1 MLSISFRV
9 NHWYVCAPEVEVGS
23 HGNGWQENKQPFKTS
38 NKQPDYSIIPAVYKR
53 RLSSLG
59 KLGLYVALKCLEDTP
74 CKYMPCVFGS
84 RHGDTQRMLQML
96 KDLRGQEYIS
106 PIHFSHSVY
115 NGTAGILSILTKNTA
130 AISAVSAGRSTLA
143 AGFLEAW
150 LQLTSQPEI
159 DHVLFVY
166 YDEPLTDMLTG
177 FNDEKPFHGAS
188 AWVLSLPEYGQG
200 QVISMKG
207 VVANNT
213 LKDELSQPEKF
224 LNFWLTPKQKG
235 ISHTDGMMH
244 WEWVKA

>member
-1 MLSISFRV
+1 MQSISFRV
-9 NHWYVCAPEVEVGS
+9 NHWYAWTPELEVGS
-23 HGNGWQENKQPFKTS
+23 HRINWQESKQPFKTS
-38 NKQPDYSIIPAVYKR
+38 NKKPDYSIIPAAYRR

-59 KLGLYVALKCLEDTP
+59 KLGLYVALKCLDNVP
-74 CKYMPCVFGS
+74 CVSMPCVFSS

-150 LQLTSQPEI
+150 LQLSSQSEKS
-159 DHVLFVY
+159 HVLLVH

-177 FNDEKPFHGAS
+177 FTDEKPFHGAS

-200 QVISMKG
+200 QVVSMNWHE
-207 VVANNT
+207 VNNS
-213 LKDELSQPEKF
+213 LNDELSQPEKF
-224 LNFWLTPKQKG
+224 VSFWLNQEKRET
-235 ISHTDGMMH
+235 SHADSMMR